1 MSTKNNQNL
10 IKELDYNFLDEEW
23 SDDEQGLISVK
34 ELQTPA
40 PPAPA
45 PAPAPAPEPVT
56 TPEEPTE
63 INVIENQEEKTSKM
77 KMKESI
83 KRHKFNRKRKPK
95 LKKKSMNILSHTK
108 NMIIYLQKPEVI
120 KMRKEL
126 SPSDFK
132 AYVAKKFEKLAKD
145 YDRIFNKT
153 LEGGMNLDMLAFMCT
168 QHERLRR
175 GGDQYNTDATVG
187 QRVFNE
193 YAKKID

>member
-10 IKELDYNFLDEEW
+10 RKELDYNFLDEEW
-23 SDDEQGLISVK
+23 SDDDQGLISIQ
-34 ELQTPA
+34 ELQTQTPE
-40 PPAPA
+40 P
-45 PAPAPAPEPVT
+45 PAPAPEPVT

-63 INVIENQEEKTSKM
+63 INVIENKEEKTSKM
-77 KMKESI
+77 KMKESM

-108 NMIIYLQKPEVI
+108 NMMIYLQKPEVI

-153 LEGGMNLDMLAFMCT
+153 LEGGMNLDILAFMCT

>member
-10 IKELDYNFLDEEW
+10 RKELDYNFLDEEW

-40 PPAPA
+40 PTPPAPA
-45 PAPAPAPEPVT
+45 PVT

-77 KMKESI
+77 KMKESM

-108 NMIIYLQKPEVI
+108 NMMIYLQKPEVI

>member
-1 MSTKNNQNL
+1 MKNNTNDK
-10 IKELDYNFLDEEW
+10 IKKELLDYNFLDEEW
-23 SDDEQGLISVK
+23 SDDEPQSLISIE
-34 ELQTPA
+34 ELQNI
-40 PPAPA
+40 
-45 PAPAPAPEPVT
+45 PET
-56 TPEEPTE
+56 TPVEEQPRQM
-63 INVIENQEEKTSKM
+63 NVIENKNKKREMTAKEKLR
-77 KMKESI
+77 EI
-83 KRHKFNRKRKPK
+83 KRKSKYRRAKKPK

-175 GGDQYNTDATVG
+175 GGDQYNTDARIG
-187 QRVFNE
+187 QRVFDE

>member
-10 IKELDYNFLDEEW
+10 RKELDYNFLDEEW
-23 SDDEQGLISVK
+23 SDDEQGLISIK
-34 ELQTPA
+34 ELQTQE

-45 PAPAPAPEPVT
+45 PVT

-63 INVIENQEEKTSKM
+63 INVIENKEEEKTSKM
-77 KMKESI
+77 KMKESM

-95 LKKKSMNILSHTK
+95 LKKKSMNVLSHTK
-108 NMIIYLQKPEVI
+108 NMMIYLQKPEVI

-193 YAKKID
+193 YAKKMD

>member
-10 IKELDYNFLDEEW
+10 RKELDYNFLDEEW
-23 SDDEQGLISVK
+23 SDDEQGLISIQ
-34 ELQTPA
+34 ELQT

-45 PAPAPAPEPVT
+45 PAPA
-56 TPEEPTE
+56 PEEPTE
-63 INVIENQEEKTSKM
+63 INVIENKEEKTSKM
-77 KMKESI
+77 KMKESM

-95 LKKKSMNILSHTK
+95 LKKKSMNILTHTK

-120 KMRKEL
+120 KIREEL

-132 AYVAKKFEKLAKD
+132 AYVAEKFEKLAKD

-153 LEGGMNLDMLAFMCT
+153 LEGEMNLDMLAFLCT
-168 QHERLRR
+168 EHERLRR
-175 GGDQYNTDATVG
+175 GGDQYNTDARVG
-187 QRVFNE
+187 QRVFDE

>member
-10 IKELDYNFLDEEW
+10 RKELDYNFLDEEW
-23 SDDEQGLISVK
+23 SDDEQGLISVQ

-40 PPAPA
+40 APA
-45 PAPAPAPEPVT
+45 PVT
-56 TPEEPTE
+56 TQEQPTE
-63 INVIENQEEKTSKM
+63 MNVIENKEEEKTAKM
-77 KMKESI
+77 KIKESM

-108 NMIIYLQKPEVI
+108 NMMIYLQKPEVI